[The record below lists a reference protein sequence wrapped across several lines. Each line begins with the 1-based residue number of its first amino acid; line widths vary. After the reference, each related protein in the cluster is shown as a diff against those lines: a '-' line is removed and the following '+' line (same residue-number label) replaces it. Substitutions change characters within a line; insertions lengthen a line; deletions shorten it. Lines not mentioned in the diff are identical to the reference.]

1 MNTILTC
8 LRWNGEH
15 EDVDQ
20 GQNQHR
26 QQHGQHQQGGT
37 SPEGDFVSRD
47 KWGCYQIYE
56 KRPHA
61 THELPSAPTLRWS
74 HTSPRSMV
82 GITGWMLTVLFES
95 MLQSNSTH
103 WQVCAEDQTGINS
116 TLL

>member
-37 SPEGDFVSRD
+37 SPEGDLVVEISGVVIRATRNDRMPRTSCPQLPLSVGHIRVQINGRDNWLDVDRFVRIYAPVKQYPLASLCGRPD
-47 KWGCYQIYE
+47 GYQ
-56 KRPHA
+56 
-61 THELPSAPTLRWS
+61 
-74 HTSPRSMV
+74 
-82 GITGWMLTVLFES
+82 
-95 MLQSNSTH
+95 
-103 WQVCAEDQTGINS
+103 
-116 TLL
+116 